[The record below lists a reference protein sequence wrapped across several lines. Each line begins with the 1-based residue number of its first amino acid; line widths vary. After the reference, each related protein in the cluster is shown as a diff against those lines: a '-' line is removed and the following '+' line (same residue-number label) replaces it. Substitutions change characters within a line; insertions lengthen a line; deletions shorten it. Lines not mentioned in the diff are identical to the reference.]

1 MAAQFNIDNII
12 NELYKD
18 KKGFFV
24 EVGVS
29 DPIDQNNTY
38 LLEQNG
44 WSGILIEPS
53 TKHNSRY
60 STIRPNS
67 IIENVALVSKD
78 YKEDFIYFND
88 SFSENHGF
96 TSTVSEKNG
105 KDKVSCATL
114 NTILLKHNIKHIDF
128 LSIDVEG
135 YEIEVMNGINVD
147 DFDIET
153 IIIELHNTVE
163 NIEKGK
169 ISKHVQN
176 YGYDITLNSFDYLC
190 EKYNKSL
197 LESGN
202 HLLFT
207 KKK

>member
-12 NELYKD
+12 NKLYKD

-44 WSGILIEPS
+44 WSGLLIEPS
-53 TKHNSRY
+53 KKHNSRY
-60 STIRPNS
+60 STIRPKS

-78 YKEDFIYFND
+78 YKENFIYFND

-105 KDKVSCATL
+105 KEKVPCATL
-114 NTILLKHNIKHIDF
+114 ETILIKNNINHIDF

-135 YEIEVMNGINVD
+135 YEIEVMNGININ

-153 IIIELHNTVE
+153 IVEMHNTIE
-163 NIEKGK
+163 NIEKGR

-176 YGYDITLNSFDYLC
+176 YGYDISLNSFDYLC
-190 EKYNKSL
+190 DVYDKKL

-207 KKK
+207 KKH